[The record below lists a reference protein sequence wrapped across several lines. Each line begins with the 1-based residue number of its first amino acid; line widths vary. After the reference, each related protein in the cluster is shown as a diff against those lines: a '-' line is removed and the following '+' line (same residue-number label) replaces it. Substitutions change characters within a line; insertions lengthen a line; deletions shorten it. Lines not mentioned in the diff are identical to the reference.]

1 MCIRDSHHGMVEH
14 PFLMIMIMVGL
25 GAILT
30 FSGFAAYD
38 VGKKR
43 LVNAW
48 AGFRTYSTRSN
59 PDVWEHINVAFGV
72 SFMIL
77 GIAVMVITILFRGAV
92 ITYFLPYTLLV
103 MSVVI
108 IITVKYAYEAA
119 EMARRLSQEFN
130 QIDHAQ

>member
-1 MCIRDSHHGMVEH
+1 MVEH
-14 PFLMIMIMVGL
+14 PFLTLMIMVGL
-25 GAILT
+25 GAVLT
-30 FSGFAAYD
+30 FAGFAAYD

>member
-1 MCIRDSHHGMVEH
+1 MVEH

>member
-1 MCIRDSHHGMVEH
+1 MVEH
-14 PFLMIMIMVGL
+14 PFLMLMIMVGL
-25 GAILT
+25 GAVLT
-30 FSGFAAYD
+30 FSGYAAYD

-59 PDVWEHINVAFGV
+59 PEVWEHINVASGV

-77 GIAVMVITILFRGAV
+77 GIAVMAITILFRGAV

-103 MSVVI
+103 MGVVI
-108 IITVKYAYEAA
+108 IITVKYAYDAA
-119 EMARRLSQEFN
+119 EMARGLSQELD